1 MNLLDRTDLGWK
13 GAALAALGEIVA
25 GFLALVT
32 SLADSSEGV
41 KLGESTF
48 SAFFRLLL
56 LFHPLAFAA
65 SPHHMHSRLTF
76 PCFDSHLLS

>member
-1 MNLLDRTDLGWK
+1 
-13 GAALAALGEIVA
+13 LGEIAA

-32 SLADSSEGV
+32 SLADSEDSDEGV

-56 LFHPLAFAA
+56 LLFG
-65 SPHHMHSRLTF
+65 
-76 PCFDSHLLS
+76 